1 MTQSEEEQDF
11 PFTAQDRHRLA
22 AALAQAQD
30 VKFFRRLQAVLYLA
44 EGGSLDTAAHFARV
58 DRSTV
63 HRWLHLYQ
71 RNRCPEDLLDEV
83 RPGADLDA
91 DLLAEV
97 LAQDPRILGYRATG
111 WTAPLLTTHL
121 NQECGC
127 PVSERTLRRRLEQY
141 GWRWKRPR
149 YVYQERAPH
158 IGQKKGAFSV
168 A

>member
-1 MTQSEEEQDF
+1 
-11 PFTAQDRHRLA
+11 
-22 AALAQAQD
+22 
-30 VKFFRRLQAVLYLA
+30 VKLFRRLQVLLYLA
-44 EGGSLDTAAHFARV
+44 EGGSVDTAAHLARV

-63 HRWLHLYQ
+63 HRWLQLYQ
-71 RNRCPEDLLDEV
+71 HNRCPEGWYDDA
-83 RPGADLDA
+83 RPGRPREADALDA

-97 LAQDPRILGYRATG
+97 LAQDPRTLGYRATG

-127 PVSERTLRRRLEQY
+127 PVSERTLRRRLAEY

-158 IGQKKGAFSV
+158 IGQKKGALP
-168 A
+168 AA